1 VEGDSAGGNAK
12 QGRDRKTQAILP
24 LRGKVLNAER
34 AGATAITGN
43 KELTDI
49 VSALGCGLGK
59 DFDLGKL
66 RYGKIVLLMD
76 ADSDGHH
83 ISTLL
88 LTFFFR
94 MLPGL
99 IRGGHVYLALP
110 PLYRIDAGKETYW
123 ALDDGERDKLIRE
136 LPKNVKP
143 DISRFKGLGE
153 MSAEEL
159 KMTTLDPAK
168 RRLMRVVIDEEVTT
182 DQVIN
187 DLMGKDAGA
196 RFRFIMERAAEADAE
211 NLDV

>member
-1 VEGDSAGGNAK
+1 
-12 QGRDRKTQAILP
+12 
-24 LRGKVLNAER
+24 
-34 AGATAITGN
+34 
-43 KELTDI
+43 
-49 VSALGCGLGK
+49 
-59 DFDLGKL
+59 
-66 RYGKIVLLMD
+66 
-76 ADSDGHH
+76 
-83 ISTLL
+83 
-88 LTFFFR
+88 
-94 MLPGL
+94 
-99 IRGGHVYLALP
+99 VYLALP

>member
-1 VEGDSAGGNAK
+1 V
-12 QGRDRKTQAILP
+12 Q
-24 LRGKVLNAER
+24 
-34 AGATAITGN
+34 
-43 KELTDI
+43 
-49 VSALGCGLGK
+49 ALGCGFGPTL
-59 DFDLGKL
+59 DLSKL
-66 RYGKIVLLMD
+66 RYGKIFLLMD

-99 IRGGHVYLALP
+99 IRNGHVYLALP

-123 ALDDGERDKLIRE
+123 ALDESEKAKVLAQ

-153 MSAEEL
+153 MSADEL
-159 KMTTLDPAK
+159 KFTTLDTKK
-168 RRLMRVVIDEEVTT
+168 RRLMRVVIVAT
-182 DQVIN
+182 DQIIN

-196 RFRFIMERAAEADAE
+196 RFRFIMERAAEADVE

>member
-1 VEGDSAGGNAK
+1 
-12 QGRDRKTQAILP
+12 
-24 LRGKVLNAER
+24 R
-34 AGATAITGN
+34 AGASAITGN

-66 RYGKIVLLMD
+66 RYGKVVLLMD

-123 ALDDGERDKLIRE
+123 ALDDGERDKLVRE

-153 MSAEEL
+153 MSADEL
-159 KMTTLDPAK
+159 KMTTLDRDK